1 MTAATAFETLLG
13 AARDWHGSLP
23 ALSEFVPWPD
33 DLHYVPRPACPLPVI
48 PLLQTEPG
56 MTSPQ
61 SRALC
66 DALIAVASHV
76 EWRHTYTE
84 AEVGRDFLNRF
95 GWFELA
101 GPDGH
106 FITHQT
112 RMTVGY
118 WGPRLYYDWHQ
129 HEPEELYS
137 VVAGQAMF
145 RVEGQEDQALSAGG
159 TRLHASNQPHALE
172 TGDHPVLTFVL
183 WRGEG
188 LADPPRMSA

>member
-1 MTAATAFETLLG
+1 MTARAVFEALLE
-13 AARDWHGSLP
+13 AAHDWHALLP
-23 ALSEFVPWPD
+23 ALRDFVPWPD
-33 DLHYVPRPACPLPVI
+33 DLRYVPRAARPLPAI
-48 PLLQTEPG
+48 ALLQSDPG
-56 MTSPQ
+56 ATNSQ
-61 SRALC
+61 SQALC
-66 DALIAVASHV
+66 DALIAAAPHA

-84 AEVGRDFLNRF
+84 DEVGRDFLNRF
-95 GWFELA
+95 CWFELA

-106 FITHQT
+106 FITQQT

-137 VVAGQAMF
+137 VVAGEAMF
-145 RVEGQEDQALSAGG
+145 RVESQEELTLSAGG

-172 TGDHPVLTFVL
+172 TGDHPVLTLVL

-188 LADPPRMSA
+188 LADPPRLSA